1 MGINWGTYF
10 DAIYC
15 LSLADFTERRQ
26 LMEKELQRVGILD
39 SDIFHWKVTVRNE
52 FYKYIWSNSAFN
64 TPDWWRNLF
73 GNMNCTMG
81 HYEIMKECIAR
92 NYDRVLIIEDD
103 VRFLKNMQTATLIL
117 DNIPQADI
125 IMFDKNV
132 ADRPR
137 EQLMVAAI
145 NGKVNDYY
153 FSFDTVSLGST
164 GCYALSKKAMQ
175 TITIAQE
182 REFMPADFPINKTYD
197 DGLVRVTSNTNLAI
211 QDMTLKGDK
220 INDIDKHLYEDIA
233 NLEDYN
239 L

>member
-15 LSLADFTERRQ
+15 LSLAEFTERRQ

-39 SDIFHWKVTVRNE
+39 SGIFHGKVTVKNE
-52 FYKYIWSNSAFN
+52 FYKYIWNNPAFN
-64 TPDWWRNLF
+64 TPDWWRNLT

-103 VRFLKNMQTATLIL
+103 VRFLKDIRMARLIL
-117 DNIPQADI
+117 ENIPQADI

-132 ADRPR
+132 ADRSKA
-137 EQLMVAAI
+137 ELMTATI
-145 NGKVNDYY
+145 NGKVNDFY

-164 GCYALSKKAMQ
+164 GCYALSRKAMQ
-175 TITIAQE
+175 TITAAQE
-182 REFMPADFPINKTYD
+182 SEFMPADFRINKVSD
-197 DGLVRVTSNTNLAI
+197 DGLVRVTSNINLAI

-220 INDIDKHLYEDIA
+220 MNDIDKHLYENIA